1 MHKQI
6 SLKINNYIF
15 MQIHPTVTELFSQAG
30 QTDGH
35 DKANSY
41 FLELHCEY

>member
-1 MHKQI
+1 MHKKI
-6 SLKINNYIF
+6 SVKINNYIF
-15 MQIHPTVTELFSQAG
+15 MQIHPTVIALFCQDG

-41 FLELHCEY
+41 FLKLHCEH